1 MCRCVH
7 ECAGAPS
14 DGPAPGGAHVACCV
28 VLWPMPHSSLGS
40 PASLQSPSSPK
51 SHDGDRRS
59 RGADS
64 TENTDLDEGF
74 HPDMTVEERQL

>member
-1 MCRCVH
+1 MSARAPRPAARRRAVH
-7 ECAGAPS
+7 TLRAG
-14 DGPAPGGAHVACCV
+14 V
-28 VLWPMPHSSLGS
+28 VLWSMPHASLGS

-59 RGADS
+59 RGADP